1 MKPKLYELALNT
13 DTRHL
18 FEEWIKNPVTITFIE
33 DINALKKEN
42 MELYLN
48 ANLFTDKGIK
58 NAQENHLAYKTC
70 NTILDDII
78 KQSMEIYNGN
88 VEVEVEDQNP
98 EDSEDDS

>member
-1 MKPKLYELALNT
+1 MKPKLYELAANT

-33 DINALKKEN
+33 DISLLKKEN

-48 ANLFTDKGIK
+48 ANLFTDKGLQ

-78 KQSMEIYNGN
+78 KQSVNIYTGK
-88 VEVEVEDQNP
+88 VALDDQNP
-98 EDSEDDS
+98 EESEDDS